1 MIDPDRADL
10 LATHGDPGHHAAL
23 TDGHCRPSGP
33 GRPDSGRPGSGPGSR
48 PPGSGPARLTG
59 APSVDLNVRGELLYG
74 RNGVTE
80 ALRGRRRLHRLLL
93 VDGIQEDERIRGIIG
108 LAEQAG
114 LTVST
119 YPRAALDDETRGAN
133 HQGVGLD
140 AGPYEYAEYEDLLPR
155 AGPILMLDHLQ
166 DPQNIG
172 TLLRAAE
179 ASGVAGVVIPQDRS
193 VSITPAVVNSSSGAV
208 ELLEVAQVPNLVQA
222 VERAKKAGRW
232 AIGLEE
238 DERSVDLFTGDL
250 PLPAV
255 LIVGAEGPG
264 IGPNLRKHCD
274 VLAVIPMIGRI
285 ASLNASTAGSIA
297 LFELLRRS
305 IAERDRDLT
314 SAASR

>member
-1 MIDPDRADL
+1 MR
-10 LATHGDPGHHAAL
+10 G
-23 TDGHCRPSGP
+23 
-33 GRPDSGRPGSGPGSR
+33 GRR
-48 PPGSGPARLTG
+48 PPGAGPSAG
-59 APSVDLNVRGELLYG
+59 AIEVRGELLYG

-93 VDGIQEDERIRGIIG
+93 ADGIQDDERIREMIALADRTG
-108 LAEQAG
+108 LPRE
-114 LTVST
+114 TV
-119 YPRAALDDETRGAN
+119 PRPALDDATRGAN

-140 AGPYEYAEYEDLLPR
+140 AGEYQYADYEEILGNE
-155 AGPILMLDHLQ
+155 GPVLILDHLQ

-179 ASGVAGVVIPQDRS
+179 AAGVAGVVIPADRS
-193 VSITPAVVNSSSGAV
+193 ASVTAAVVNASAGAV
-208 ELLEVAQVPNLVQA
+208 ELLAVAQVPNLVQA

-250 PLPAV
+250 PLPSA

-274 VLAVIPMIGRI
+274 VLAFIPMVGRI

-305 IAERDRDLT
+305 IAERT
-314 SAASR
+314 SLAPSP

>member
-1 MIDPDRADL
+1 MGER
-10 LATHGDPGHHAAL
+10 GGQ
-23 TDGHCRPSGP
+23 
-33 GRPDSGRPGSGPGSR
+33 GRPPRDSRRPTPPRGRDAGSGRPGPGGR
-48 PPGSGPARLTG
+48 PPGGGPGRLTG
-59 APSVDLNVRGELLYG
+59 AAAIDLNIRGELLYG

-93 VDGIQEDERIRGIIG
+93 VDGIQEDDRIRGIIAI
-108 LAEQAG
+108 AEQAG
-114 LTVST
+114 LAVATF
-119 YPRAALDDETRGAN
+119 PRSALDDETRGAN

-140 AGPYEYAEYEDLLPR
+140 AGPYAYADYEDLIPQD
-155 AGPILMLDHLQ
+155 GPILMLDHLQ

-193 VSITPAVVNSSSGAV
+193 VSITPAVVNASSGAV
-208 ELLEVAQVPNLVQA
+208 ELVQVAQVPNLVQA

-274 VLAVIPMIGRI
+274 VLTVIPMVGRI

-305 IAERDRDLT
+305 IAEREAGAST
-314 SAASR
+314 SSER

>member
-1 MIDPDRADL
+1 MAERRGTGGPHRDPRRAGPPRGG
-10 LATHGDPGHHAAL
+10 AGGTGRTG
-23 TDGHCRPSGP
+23 GRPSDRGP
-33 GRPDSGRPGSGPGSR
+33 GRPNNRG
-48 PPGSGPARLTG
+48 
-59 APSVDLNVRGELLYG
+59 PSVDLGLRGELLYG

-93 VDGIQEDERIRGIIG
+93 ADGIQEDERIREIVA
-108 LAEQAG
+108 LAERG
-114 LTVST
+114 GIGRTTV
-119 YPRAALDDETRGAN
+119 PRPALDDATNGAN

-140 AGPYEYAEYEDLLPR
+140 AGPYQYADFEDVLPND
-155 AGPILMLDHLQ
+155 GPVLMLDHLQ

-179 ASGVAGVVIPQDRS
+179 AAGVAGVVIPQDRS
-193 VSITPAVVNSSSGAV
+193 ASVTPAVVNASAGAV
-208 ELLEVAQVPNLVQA
+208 ELLNVAQVPNLAQA
-222 VERAKKAGRW
+222 VERAKKTGRW

-238 DERSVDLFTGDL
+238 DVRSVDLFTGDL

-264 IGPNLRKHCD
+264 IGPNLRRHCD
-274 VLAVIPMIGRI
+274 VLTVIPMIGRI

-305 IAERDRDLT
+305 IAGHRAAEMAAGT
-314 SAASR
+314 SPSVG

>member
-1 MIDPDRADL
+1 MGERGGLGRPPRDSRRSPPPRGREA
-10 LATHGDPGHHAAL
+10 GYGRPSRPGRS
-23 TDGHCRPSGP
+23 GGRPSG
-33 GRPDSGRPGSGPGSR
+33 GSGRLVG
-48 PPGSGPARLTG
+48 GPAIEL
-59 APSVDLNVRGELLYG
+59 DIRGELLYG

-93 VDGIQEDERIRGIIG
+93 ADGIQEDDRIREIIA
-108 LAEQAG
+108 LAERAG
-114 LTVST
+114 VPRGTV
-119 YPRAALDDETRGAN
+119 PRPALDDETRGAN

-140 AGPYEYAEYEDLLPR
+140 AGPYEYAEFDDLLPQD
-155 AGPILMLDHLQ
+155 GPILILDHLQ

-179 ASGVAGVVIPQDRS
+179 AAGVAGVVIPQDRS
-193 VSITPAVVNSSSGAV
+193 VSVTPAVVNASAGAV
-208 ELLEVAQVPNLVQA
+208 ELLPVAQVPNLVQA

-238 DERSVDLFTGDL
+238 DERAVDLFTGDL

-305 IAERDRDLT
+305 IAERGET
-314 SAASR
+314 ASFIPSR

>member
-1 MIDPDRADL
+1 M
-10 LATHGDPGHHAAL
+10 
-23 TDGHCRPSGP
+23 SG
-33 GRPDSGRPGSGPGSR
+33 
-48 PPGSGPARLTG
+48 GPAI
-59 APSVDLNVRGELLYG
+59 DLNIRGELLYG

-93 VDGIQEDERIRGIIG
+93 VDGIQEDERIRGIIA

-114 LTVST
+114 LAVAT
-119 YPRAALDDETRGAN
+119 YPRSALDDETRGAN

-140 AGPYEYAEYEDLLPR
+140 AEPYEYAEYEDLIPKD
-155 AGPILMLDHLQ
+155 GPILILDHLQ

-179 ASGVAGVVIPQDRS
+179 AAGVAGVVIPQDRS
-193 VSITPAVVNSSSGAV
+193 VSITPAVVNASSGAV
-208 ELLEVAQVPNLVQA
+208 ELVQVAQVPNLVQA
-222 VERAKKAGRW
+222 VERAKKTGRW

-274 VLAVIPMIGRI
+274 VLAVIPMVGRI

-305 IAERDRDLT
+305 IAERKVVA
-314 SAASR
+314 SASSER

>member
-1 MIDPDRADL
+1 MGER
-10 LATHGDPGHHAAL
+10 
-23 TDGHCRPSGP
+23 RGP
-33 GRPDSGRPGSGPGSR
+33 GRPPGDGRRPGPPRGRDGGRGLAPGSGQGQTGGR
-48 PPGSGPARLTG
+48 PPRTGGRSAAGGP
-59 APSVDLNVRGELLYG
+59 PSSALEIRGELLYG

-93 VDGIQEDERIRGIIG
+93 AEGIHDDERVREMIAVAERSG
-108 LAEQAG
+108 LPRE
-114 LTVST
+114 TV
-119 YPRAALDDETRGAN
+119 PRAALDDATRGAN

-140 AGPYEYAEYEDLLPR
+140 AGDYAYADYEDILGNE
-155 AGPILMLDHLQ
+155 GPILILDHLQ

-179 ASGVAGVVIPQDRS
+179 AAGVAGVVIPADRS
-193 VSITPAVVNSSSGAV
+193 ASVTAAVVNASAGAV
-208 ELLEVAQVPNLVQA
+208 ELLAVAQVPNLVQA

-238 DERSVDLFTGDL
+238 DDRSVDLFTGDL

-274 VLAVIPMIGRI
+274 VLAVIPMTGRI
-285 ASLNASTAGSIA
+285 ASLNVSTAGSIA

-305 IAERDRDLT
+305 IAERAT
-314 SAASR
+314 IAGPS

>member
-1 MIDPDRADL
+1 MGDRGGGGGPPRDWRRGSPSRGQH
-10 LATHGDPGHHAAL
+10 HGRTG
-23 TDGHCRPSGP
+23 GP
-33 GRPDSGRPGSGPGSR
+33 NRSAGRPFERSGGPPTSRGSGI
-48 PPGSGPARLTG
+48 
-59 APSVDLNVRGELLYG
+59 DLGIRGELLYG

-93 VDGIQEDERIRGIIG
+93 ADGIQEDDRIREMVA
-108 LAEQAG
+108 LAERSG
-114 LTVST
+114 LERVTV
-119 YPRAALDDETRGAN
+119 PRPALDDATSGAN

-140 AGPYEYAEYEDLLPR
+140 AGPYPYADYEDLLPND
-155 AGPILMLDHLQ
+155 GPILILDHLQ

-179 ASGVAGVVIPQDRS
+179 AAGVAGVVIPQDRS
-193 VSITPAVVNSSSGAV
+193 ASVTPAVVNASAGAV
-208 ELLEVAQVPNLVQA
+208 ELLKVAQVPNLVQA

-264 IGPNLRKHCD
+264 IGPNLRRHCD
-274 VLAVIPMIGRI
+274 VLTAIPMVGRI

-297 LFELLRRS
+297 LFELLRRQ
-305 IAERDRDLT
+305 IADGGAGDAGGRD
-314 SAASR
+314 S

>member
-1 MIDPDRADL
+1 MADL
-10 LATHGDPGHHAAL
+10 AL
-23 TDGHCRPSGP
+23 
-33 GRPDSGRPGSGPGSR
+33 
-48 PPGSGPARLTG
+48 
-59 APSVDLNVRGELLYG
+59 RGELLYG
-74 RNGVTE
+74 RNGVSE

-93 VDGIQEDERIRGIIG
+93 ADGIQLDDRIRELIA
-108 LAEQAG
+108 LAERSG
-114 LTVST
+114 LERVTV
-119 YPRAALDDETRGAN
+119 PRPALDDATRGAN

-140 AGPYEYAEYEDLLPR
+140 AGPYPYTDLGDVLDGD
-155 AGPILMLDHLQ
+155 GPVLILDHLQ

-179 ASGVAGVVIPQDRS
+179 AAGVAGVVIPQDRS
-193 VSITPAVVNSSSGAV
+193 ASVTPAVVNASSGAV
-208 ELLEVAQVPNLVQA
+208 ELLQVAQVPNLVQA
-222 VERAKKAGRW
+222 VERAKAAGRW

-250 PLPAV
+250 PVPAA

-274 VLAVIPMIGRI
+274 VLAVIPMVGRI

-305 IAERDRDLT
+305 LT
-314 SAASR
+314 EHGTTISGQGDDQDQRVVPNSGDPW